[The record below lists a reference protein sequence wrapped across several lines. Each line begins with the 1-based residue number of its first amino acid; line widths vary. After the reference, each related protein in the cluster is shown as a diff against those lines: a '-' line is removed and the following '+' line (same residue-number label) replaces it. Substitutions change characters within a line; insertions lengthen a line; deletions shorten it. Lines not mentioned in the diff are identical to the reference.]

1 MRVGYYFKVEIEMEI
16 DFEISPGFQGAWGLI
31 IDAVVAVVVAVVVGV
46 LLLRGFKARVACSPA
61 TKAAANSIMVTSV
74 EAIVIPV
81 GIGDFIRHDF
91 LLVNVVVEVVVE
103 VEVAA
108 NSFLALVERPRRKRP
123 R

>member
-1 MRVGYYFKVEIEMEI
+1 M
-16 DFEISPGFQGAWGLI
+16 GLI

-74 EAIVIPV
+74 EAIAIPV
-81 GIGDFIRHDF
+81 GVGDFKRHDF
-91 LLVNVVVEVVVE
+91 LLVNVVVEVE
-103 VEVAA
+103 VEVNA

>member
-1 MRVGYYFKVEIEMEI
+1 M
-16 DFEISPGFQGAWGLI
+16 
-31 IDAVVAVVVAVVVGV
+31 VA
-46 LLLRGFKARVACSPA
+46 
-61 TKAAANSIMVTSV
+61 SV

-123 R
+123 RQKALNKPTARSQAGSKVHVATRPICRA